1 MFRAHLQAQVKIDPF
16 CCPPNHRT
24 MQAKQYQGLWY
35 LLDSRDNKL
44 YAFEKIPSQQPLWL
58 GHLNPQTNTPVL
70 RADWKEAYEAKLQEY
85 RQTEK
90 PRSRVPQAST

>member
-1 MFRAHLQAQVKIDPF
+1 
-16 CCPPNHRT
+16 

-44 YAFEKIPSQQPLWL
+44 YAFEKNPSQQQQLLWL
-58 GHLNPQTNTPVL
+58 GHLNPQRNLPEL
-70 RADWKEAYEAKLQEY
+70 RADWKEAYASKLAEY

-90 PRSRVPQAST
+90 PRSRIPQATSS

>member
-1 MFRAHLQAQVKIDPF
+1 
-16 CCPPNHRT
+16 

-44 YAFEKIPSQQPLWL
+44 YAFEKNPSQQQLLWL
-58 GHLNPQTNTPVL
+58 GHLNPQTNLPEL
-70 RADWKEAYEAKLQEY
+70 RSDWKEAYAAKLAEY

-90 PRSRVPQAST
+90 PRSRIPQAASS